1 MPGALVGGKLIHTLA
16 VMGGPPC
23 GYQVT
28 SLSHGGVYIFIYI
41 VYIYMYIILDL
52 HKTSGWIFVCLD
64 TSFMQII
71 SFVKKL

>member
-41 VYIYMYIILDL
+41 VYIYICI
-52 HKTSGWIFVCLD
+52 
-64 TSFMQII
+64 
-71 SFVKKL
+71 